1 MSCKSLCLPNGAS
14 ESDRTDSEDD
24 MLSEDTRRNDAL
36 SQPFPRRRYPQAQPQ
51 PQAHPDP
58 QAQPH
63 PRRRYLRNDALSQ
76 PQQAHDA
83 LSPYPR
89 SRYSRNDWR
98 FTRSRYIRND
108 VRYYQ
113 QAHDAL
119 SPYPRSR
126 YTRNDLRYYQQAH
139 DALSPYPRSRY
150 TRKDLRYY
158 QQDNA
163 LQREIKD
170 IHKQINH
177 IESKMKVLQSEQ
189 RLASIRFDYIPF
201 YDRTDICLWRLATP
215 QSAKT
220 QRVLDQILDKRA
232 SSQNLFVDMERG
244 VEAWKNTIVSV
255 SIILRS
261 ILSNY
266 ELESYKYTA
275 YPLHAYDT
283 MQHYAFEF
291 QHSRT
296 FVGSLQTKYYV
307 LKWLS
312 WEVELT
318 ILPRINFVQIWR
330 QLRNIWNFLVVRDLF
345 KMEDIVQ
352 INVNSQDQV
361 EIEFMSKVIGL
372 AAMNRA
378 QLMLTNGNFLFLS
391 NWIQVRP
398 SINQ

>member
-76 PQQAHDA
+76 PQ
-83 LSPYPR
+83 L
-89 SRYSRNDWR
+89 
-98 FTRSRYIRND
+98 
-108 VRYYQ
+108 
-113 QAHDAL
+113 
-119 SPYPRSR
+119 
-126 YTRNDLRYYQQAH
+126 AH